1 MPGKGYRTCQSSGC
15 PSLPIGW
22 PGYGNLRAC
31 SSANRL
37 GVVIGVSITPG
48 WMELARI
55 LSLAYRIAVDLVRSR
70 TAPLE
75 AP

>member
-1 MPGKGYRTCQSSGC
+1 MVIC
-15 PSLPIGW
+15 
-22 PGYGNLRAC
+22 RAC

-37 GVVIGVSITPG
+37 GAVIGVSITPG

-55 LSLAYRIAVDLVRSR
+55 LSLAYWIAVDLVRSR